1 MKLFVLVG
9 LPASGKSTFAKTFCE
24 NNKNFIRLNR
34 DDIRSMFGV
43 LNSFTKENENL
54 VVESQL
60 VLLEKAFKKGF
71 SVILDNTNFNPEIYK
86 KIDLVVNK
94 YNVDVEFKYFDTPL
108 EECIKRNS
116 ERENQVP
123 KDVIYN
129 MFLKWV
135 KGKTPQQ
142 IIDKVKSK
150 TSEMMQRFEP
160 YYYHNEN
167 STNLKGINSGTKDA
181 IIVDIDGTI
190 AFANNRNI
198 YDYSKVHLDDPNKE
212 ILDIIKC
219 YTDILKMRVIIV
231 SGRKSDSSE
240 QTKVWLEQH
249 LKGYEH
255 LYMRNEKDNRCDS
268 IIKEEIYNNYIKDKF
283 NVVAVFDDRNR
294 VVDMWRKNGLKVL
307 QVAEGDF

>member
-1 MKLFVLVG
+1 MELIVLVG

-24 NNKNFIRLNR
+24 LHKNYIRLNR
-34 DDIRSMFGV
+34 DDIRGMFGV

-60 VLLEKAFKKGF
+60 TLIEKAYKKGF
-71 SVILDNTNFNPEIYK
+71 SVILDNTNFNPDVFK
-86 KIDLVVNK
+86 KIDVLNIK
-94 YNVDVEFKYFDTPL
+94 YDVDVEFKYFDVSVS
-108 EECIKRNS
+108 ECLRRNS
-116 ERENQVP
+116 ERERKVP
-123 KDVIYN
+123 DEIIHNMYN
-129 MFLKWV
+129 KWV

-150 TSEMMQRFEP
+150 TSAMMEKFEP

-167 STNLKGINSGTKDA
+167 STNLKAIDSGTKDA

-219 YTDILKMRVIIV
+219 YNDILKRRIIIV

-268 IIKEEIYNNYIKDKF
+268 VIKEEIYNNYIKDKF
-283 NVVAVFDDRNR
+283 NIVAVFDDRNR

>member
-1 MKLFVLVG
+1 MEMLVLVG
-9 LPASGKSTFAKTFCE
+9 LPASGKSTYAKEFC
-24 NNKNFIRLNR
+24 NLHKNYIRLNR
-34 DDIRSMFGV
+34 DDIREMFGV
-43 LNSFTKENENL
+43 ANSFSKENENL

-60 VLLEKAFKKGF
+60 SLIEKAYKKGF
-71 SVILDNTNFNPEIYK
+71 SVVLDNTNFNPDVFK
-86 KIDLVVNK
+86 KIDVLNLKYDVN
-94 YNVDVEFKYFDTPL
+94 VEFKYFDVSL

-116 ERENQVP
+116 ERERPVP

-150 TSEMMQRFEP
+150 TSAMMEKFEP
-160 YYYHNEN
+160 YYYDNFN
-167 STNLKGINSGTKDA
+167 NTNIFTIRDTLKDA

-198 YDYSKVHLDDPNKE
+198 YDYSKVHLDDPNVE
-212 ILDIIKC
+212 VLDIIKS
-219 YTDILKMRVIIV
+219 YVDKNDLNVIIV
-231 SGRKSDSSE
+231 SGRKSDSAK
-240 QTKVWLEQH
+240 QTKQWLNQH
-249 LKGYEH
+249 FPRYDY

-268 IIKEEIYNNYIKDKF
+268 VIKEEIYDNYIKDKF
-283 NVVAVFDDRNR
+283 NVLAVFDDRNR

>member
-1 MKLFVLVG
+1 MELIVLVG
-9 LPASGKSTFAKTFCE
+9 LPASGKSTFAKTFCGLH
-24 NNKNFIRLNR
+24 KNFIRLNR
-34 DDIRSMFGV
+34 DDLREMFGV

-71 SVILDNTNFNPEIYK
+71 SVVLDNTNFNPEIYK
-86 KIDLVVNK
+86 KIDLIVNK
-94 YNVDVEFKYFDTPL
+94 YKVDVEFKYFDVSL
-108 EECIKRNS
+108 SECLRRNS
-116 ERENQVP
+116 ERERKVP
-123 KDVIYN
+123 EDVISKMY
-129 MFLKWV
+129 KTWV

-150 TSEMMQRFEP
+150 TSEVLEKFEP
-160 YYYHNEN
+160 YYYYNEN
-167 STNLKGINSGTKDA
+167 STNLRAIDSNTKDA

-212 ILDIIKC
+212 VLDIIKC
-219 YTDILKMRVIIV
+219 YTDILKMRVIV
-231 SGRKSDSSE
+231 VTGRKSDSSE
-240 QTKVWLEQH
+240 QTKVWLGEH
-249 LKGYEH
+249 LKKYEH
-255 LYMRNEKDNRCDS
+255 LYMRNYQDNRCDS
-268 IIKEEIYNNYIKDKF
+268 IIKEEIYNNYIKDNF

-307 QVAEGDF
+307 QVADGDF